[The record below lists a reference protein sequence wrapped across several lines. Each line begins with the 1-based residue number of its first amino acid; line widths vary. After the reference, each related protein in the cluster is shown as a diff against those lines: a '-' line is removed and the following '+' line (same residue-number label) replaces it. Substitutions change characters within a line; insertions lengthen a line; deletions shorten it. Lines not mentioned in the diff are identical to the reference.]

1 MISKSAALIGK
12 ISAGN
17 GLKARINASGVL
29 VGSLS
34 KPVGYID
41 YTGSYEVTPKASE
54 QSLKTKDRHLTD
66 DVTVKAI
73 PFFETSNNS
82 GGNTVYIGSEV

>member
-1 MISKSAALIGK
+1 MMIFQSAALKGK
-12 ISAGN
+12 IKSEGT
-17 GLKARINASGVL
+17 L
-29 VGSLS
+29 VGRMAM
-34 KPVGYID
+34 PVGYTD
-41 YTGSYEVTPKASE
+41 YTGSYEVTPKTSE